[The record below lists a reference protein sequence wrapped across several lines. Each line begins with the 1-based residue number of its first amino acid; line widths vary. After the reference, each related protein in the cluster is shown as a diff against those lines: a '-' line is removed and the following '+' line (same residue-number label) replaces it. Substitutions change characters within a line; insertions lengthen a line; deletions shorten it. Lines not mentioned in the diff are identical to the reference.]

1 MTDTKVDFIISIGT
15 DWSQDIEL
23 LDQHGQPLTL
33 SNYTVVSKIKKHPS
47 SRSYITIN
55 TAAIGG
61 TLTLSL
67 DAEATVNTL
76 DGRYGYDVFLID
88 IANNHSKVLEGTV
101 LFKPSISK

>member
-23 LDQHGQPLTL
+23 SDQHGQPLAL

-47 SRSYITIN
+47 SRSYI
-55 TAAIGG
+55 AIDTSSVGG
-61 TLTLSL
+61 SLTLSL
-67 DAEATVNTL
+67 AAEATANTL

-88 IANNHSKVLEGTV
+88 IANNHTKVLEGTV